1 MFFRYHAAM
10 TIDTDALLDRRR
22 LKRRLYLWRGIA
34 LLAVLGALFA
44 VAAAWDDGALGGR
57 DHIARLNIDGVIGE
71 DRWLDKA
78 VREVAED
85 DRAKALIVRINSPG
99 GSTFGGEALYTS
111 LRLVAAKKPV
121 VAVIGTLGASAGYLI
136 ALAGDRIY
144 VRETTITGS
153 IGVIFQTAEFSK
165 LMEKLGVSAESI
177 TSGALKDEPSMT
189 RPLSPAGRA
198 AIKGLVDETHAWF
211 VNLVAERRK
220 LPRETVAGLADG
232 RVYSGRA
239 ALDYKLVD
247 ALGGEPEAV
256 RWLEQNR
263 ALPKDLWIHT
273 VKVGPPSRFL
283 DDLGSR
289 LFRKIVLSERLSLD
303 GLVSVWH
310 ADGQ

>member
-1 MFFRYHAAM
+1 MAF
-10 TIDTDALLDRRR
+10 DTDALLDRRR
-22 LKRRLYLWRGIA
+22 LKRRLYLWRGVA

-44 VAAAWDDGALGGR
+44 LAAAWDDGAWGGR

-71 DRWLDKA
+71 DQWLDKA
-78 VREVAED
+78 LREVAED
-85 DRAKALIVRINSPG
+85 DTARALIVRINSPG
-99 GSTFGGEALYTS
+99 GSTFGGEALYTN
-111 LRLVAAKKPV
+111 LRRVAAKKPV

-144 VRETTITGS
+144 ARETTITGS

-189 RPLSPAGRA
+189 RPMSPEGRR
-198 AIKGLVDETHAWF
+198 AIKALVDETHAWF

-220 LPRETVAGLADG
+220 LPRETVATLADG

-239 ALDYKLVD
+239 ALDYKLID
-247 ALGGEPEAV
+247 ALGGETEAI

-263 ALPKDLWIHT
+263 ALPKELRIHA
-273 VKVGPPSRFL
+273 VKVGPPSRFF